1 VDSCSGSGRMAI
13 PTAFRAI
20 SIWRSFPNK
29 KKGRFKVENETRDQ
43 AEIAEKVSTAISRR
57 KAFAMAAK
65 LGLGGA
71 TLAGG
76 LSSSLAAS
84 PPETS
89 NGLPKKKYKFFFV
102 CHVTL
107 DQFFTPA
114 VYGIQDACAS
124 FGCQYQWT
132 GSEKNVVSEMVNAMQ
147 TAIAEKADGIA
158 VCLVDPKAFDAATDT
173 AIAAGIPVIAF
184 NADVPAGSPN
194 KRLAYVGQPL
204 FQSGYSAALKWLK
217 LVPKGSHVM
226 LEIGVPGS
234 LNTQPRLDGYI
245 QAIKDHGEQI
255 TYDVVNAGPD
265 PATEISRIESYYLS
279 HKKVAGLFATG
290 GSDTYACGF
299 VSAKYGLA
307 KEGVVVAGFD
317 LFPQSLGYINS
328 GDMTFTVDQQAYLQG
343 FLPVQ
348 QMYMYKISGGLV
360 GPADSDTSHA
370 YVTKENVAQYLAKS
384 RFGGSTSDEP
394 A

>member
-1 VDSCSGSGRMAI
+1 MA
-13 PTAFRAI
+13 
-20 SIWRSFPNK
+20 
-29 KKGRFKVENETRDQ
+29 D
-43 AEIAEKVSTAISRR
+43 KVSMAVSRR
-57 KAFAMAAK
+57 KAFGMAAK

-71 TLAGG
+71 AMAGG
-76 LSSSLAAS
+76 LASSWAADS
-84 PPETS
+84 PPKTS
-89 NGLPKKKYKFFFV
+89 GGLPKKNYKFFFV

-114 VYGIQDACAS
+114 VYGIQDACAL

-158 VCLVDPKAFDAATDT
+158 VCLVDPKAFDAPT
-173 AIAAGIPVIAF
+173 AAAMDAGIPVIAF
-184 NADVPAGSPN
+184 NADVPTGSPN

-217 LVPKGSHVM
+217 LLPKDAHVM

-245 QAIKDHGEQI
+245 QAIKDQGNQV

-307 KEGVVVAGFD
+307 KDGVIVAGFD
-317 LFPQSLGYINS
+317 LFPQSLGYIKT
-328 GDMTFTVDQQAYLQG
+328 GDLTFTVDQQAYLQG

-348 QMYMYKISGGLV
+348 QMFLYKVSGGLV

-370 YVTKENVAQYLAKS
+370 YVTKDNVEQYLGKS

-394 A
+394 T

>member
-1 VDSCSGSGRMAI
+1 VD
-13 PTAFRAI
+13 
-20 SIWRSFPNK
+20 
-29 KKGRFKVENETRDQ
+29 NETRDQ
-43 AEIAEKVSTAISRR
+43 VEMAERVSIAVSRR

-65 LGLGGA
+65 FGLGGA
-71 TLAGG
+71 ALAGG
-76 LSSSLAAS
+76 LGSSLAAN
-84 PPETS
+84 PPQTAG
-89 NGLPKKKYKFFFV
+89 GLPKKNYKFFFV

-107 DQFFTPA
+107 DQFFTPT
-114 VYGIQDACAS
+114 VYGIQDACAF

-158 VCLVDPKAFDAATDT
+158 VCLVDPKAFDAPTAT

-204 FQSGYSAALKWLK
+204 YQSGYSAATRWLK
-217 LVPKGSHVM
+217 LVPKDSHVM

-245 QAIKDHGEQI
+245 QAIKDQGNHV

-307 KEGVVVAGFD
+307 KAGVIVAGFD
-317 LFPQSLGYINS
+317 LFPQSLGYINT

-348 QMYMYKISGGLV
+348 QMYLYKLSGGLA

-370 YVTKENVAQYLAKS
+370 YVTKDNVGLYLGKS

-394 A
+394 T

>member
-1 VDSCSGSGRMAI
+1 MAEKNSM
-13 PTAFRAI
+13 AVSRRRAI
-20 SIWRSFPNK
+20 
-29 KKGRFKVENETRDQ
+29 
-43 AEIAEKVSTAISRR
+43 
-57 KAFAMAAK
+57 AMATK

-71 TLAGG
+71 ALAGG
-76 LSSSLAAS
+76 LGSSFAANQ
-84 PPETS
+84 PQTVG
-89 NGLPKKKYKFFFV
+89 GLPKKSYKFFFV

-107 DQFFTPA
+107 DQFFTPT
-114 VYGIQDACAS
+114 VYGIQDACAF

-158 VCLVDPKAFDAATDT
+158 VCLVDPKAFDAPTSA
-173 AIAAGIPVIAF
+173 AVAAGIPVIAF
-184 NADVPAGSPN
+184 NADVPTGSPN

-204 FQSGYSAALKWLK
+204 FQSGYSAANRWLK
-217 LVPKGSHVM
+217 LVPKDSHVM

-245 QAIKDHGEQI
+245 QAIKDQGNQV

-265 PATEISRIESYYLS
+265 PASEISRIESYYLS

-307 KEGVVVAGFD
+307 KAGVIVAGFD
-317 LFPQSLGYINS
+317 LFPQTLGYINT
-328 GDMTFTVDQQAYLQG
+328 GDVTFTVDQQAYLQG

-348 QMYMYKISGGLV
+348 QMYLYKISGGLV

-370 YVTKENVAQYLAKS
+370 YVTKDNVGLYLGKS

-394 A
+394 T

>member
-1 VDSCSGSGRMAI
+1 VD
-13 PTAFRAI
+13 
-20 SIWRSFPNK
+20 
-29 KKGRFKVENETRDQ
+29 NETRDEVEM
-43 AEIAEKVSTAISRR
+43 AETISKAVSRR
-57 KAFAMAAK
+57 NAFAMAAK

-71 TLAGG
+71 ALAGG
-76 LSSSLAAS
+76 LGSSLAAN
-84 PPETS
+84 PPPAAG
-89 NGLPKKKYKFFFV
+89 GLPRKNYKFFFV

-107 DQFFTPA
+107 DAFFTPTI
-114 VYGIQDACAS
+114 YGIQDACA
-124 FGCQYQWT
+124 FLGCQYQWT
-132 GSEKNVVSEMVNAMQ
+132 GSERNVVSEMVSAMQ

-158 VCLVDPKAFDAATDT
+158 VCLVDPTAFDAPT
-173 AIAAGIPVIAF
+173 ARAIEAGIPVIAF

-204 FQSGYSAALKWLK
+204 FHSGYDAATKWLK

-245 QAIKDHGEQI
+245 QAIKDQGNQV

-265 PATEISRIESYYLS
+265 PATEISRIEGYYLS
-279 HKKVAGLFATG
+279 HKNVAGLFATG

-307 KEGVVVAGFD
+307 KAGVIVAGFD
-317 LFPQSLGYINS
+317 LFPQSLGYINT

-343 FLPVQ
+343 YLPVQ
-348 QMYMYKISGGLV
+348 QMYLYKVSGGLV
-360 GPADSDTSHA
+360 GPTDSDTSHA
-370 YVTKENVAQYLAKS
+370 YVTKDNVALYLGKS
-384 RFGGSTSDEP
+384 RFGGSATAEP
-394 A
+394 T

>member
-1 VDSCSGSGRMAI
+1 
-13 PTAFRAI
+13 
-20 SIWRSFPNK
+20 
-29 KKGRFKVENETRDQ
+29 VENETRDQ

-217 LVPKGSHVM
+217 L
-226 LEIGVPGS
+226 PGS

-290 GSDTYACGF
+290 GSDTYEA
-299 VSAKYGLA
+299 
-307 KEGVVVAGFD
+307 
-317 LFPQSLGYINS
+317 
-328 GDMTFTVDQQAYLQG
+328 
-343 FLPVQ
+343 
-348 QMYMYKISGGLV
+348 
-360 GPADSDTSHA
+360 
-370 YVTKENVAQYLAKS
+370 
-384 RFGGSTSDEP
+384 
-394 A
+394 